1 MDFGDYE
8 NDIETIALV
17 IEDLKSEDPTVKVQA
32 VSKLYSV
39 AQIIGKERVKEE
51 LIPYLI
57 EIIEEKDNED
67 EFLLQLTDQLGQL
80 SSILDMPDIYTL
92 LSLFEILVSMEEPS
106 IRDRAIQ
113 KIKAVSQGQDSAYFS
128 GHYLNMVKRLSLW
141 DHYPSRVA
149 ACYLFAPCYSFISE
163 NEKVE
168 IRQLYSEL
176 AHDDTPMVRR
186 AAAANLKDMVDV
198 IEEEVVKTEII
209 GLFTM
214 LVKDDI
220 DSVKIN
226 AIQNS
231 SYLLPFYS
239 TYEDR
244 KNLILV
250 LKNTDPEQRS
260 WRVRYT
266 LAEVLASFCPEID
279 LEIIRKEIF
288 PVYENLLRDNEQEV
302 KSCALIKLSE
312 FLDKL
317 TQDQL
322 QSMLIPA
329 FNALITD
336 PSLHVRLSVAAALA
350 QLCTVLSLDGVIN
363 NVLPLVQALLKD
375 EIIEVKSAGV
385 KVLKAINE
393 KVGRDRVHQDIFPIL
408 ETLVQDKQWRCRLA
422 VIEILPELC
431 KSVGYET
438 FQSTFAEFFFKF
450 IVDHYYLIR
459 EQTILNVKQLISVY
473 GYERLSENIEDMFQ
487 KLLKSDNYLFRMT
500 ALTALSK
507 LHDSLDNS
515 TFQSL
520 LEDCVNG
527 LRYDKV
533 PNVKFVLI
541 KTVEEFKGKISGPF
555 IRSQITPFLEKLKN
569 DPDCD
574 VAYFASNALQNM
586 KK

>member
-1 MDFGDYE
+1 MFEKHEYWK
-8 NDIETIALV
+8 IFL
-17 IEDLKSEDPTVKVQA
+17 
-32 VSKLYSV
+32 
-39 AQIIGKERVKEE
+39 GKERVKEE

-80 SSILDMPDIYTL
+80 SAILDMQDIYTL

-149 ACYLFAPCYSFISE
+149 ACYLFAPCYNFINE
-163 NEKVE
+163 NEKAE

-186 AAAANLKDMVDV
+186 AAGANLKDMVEV
-198 IEEEVVKTEII
+198 IEEEVVKTEIV

-231 SYLLPFYS
+231 SYLLPFYT

-250 LKNTDPEQRS
+250 LKNTDPEQKS

-266 LAEVLASFCPEID
+266 LAEVLASFCPNID
-279 LEIIRKEIF
+279 LEIVRKEIF
-288 PVYENLLRDNEQEV
+288 PVYENLMRDNEQEV
-302 KSCALIKLSE
+302 KSCALIKLPE
-312 FLDKL
+312 FMDKL
-317 TQDQL
+317 TESQL
-322 QSMLIPA
+322 QDNLVPA
-329 FNALITD
+329 LNSLITD
-336 PSLHVRLSVAAALA
+336 TSLHVRLSVAAALS
-350 QLCTVLSLDGVIN
+350 QLCLTLSLDGVIN
-363 NVLPLVQALLKD
+363 HILPLVQSLLKD

-385 KVLKAINE
+385 KALKAINE
-393 KVGRDRVHQDIFPIL
+393 KVGRDRVQKDIFPIL
-408 ETLVQDKQWRCRLA
+408 ETLVQDKQWRCRLS
-422 VIEILPELC
+422 VIEILPEIC

-438 FQSTFAEFFFKF
+438 YKSIFAEFVFKF
-450 IVDHYYLIR
+450 ITDHYYLIR
-459 EQTILNVKQLISVY
+459 EQTILNIKQLIATF
-473 GYERLSENIEDMFQ
+473 GYDKLSEDIQDMFQ
-487 KLLKSDNYLFRMT
+487 RLLKSDNYLFRMT
-500 ALTALSK
+500 ALTALSQ
-507 LHDSLDNS
+507 LNDSVDNS

-520 LEDCVNG
+520 LQDVVNN
-527 LRYDKV
+527 LRDDKV

-541 KTVEEFKGKISGPF
+541 KTIEEFKGKISSPF
-555 IRSQITPFLEKLKN
+555 IRSSVIPLLEKLRN
-569 DPDCD
+569 DSDCD
-574 VAYFASNALQNM
+574 VSYFASNALQNI